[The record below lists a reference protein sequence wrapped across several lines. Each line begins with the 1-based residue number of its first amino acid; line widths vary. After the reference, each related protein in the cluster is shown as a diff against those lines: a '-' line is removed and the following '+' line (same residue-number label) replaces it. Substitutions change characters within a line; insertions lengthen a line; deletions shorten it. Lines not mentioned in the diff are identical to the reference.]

1 MPTPKTKAPA
11 NGVTTHAA
19 SPPAA
24 EKKRT
29 RSPAKKV
36 EEREVIYPKRE
47 VMLCCVPDEDGNE
60 YDGPI
65 TIAIAKKLLKWE
77 TEDDYVKRELLRDP
91 NQKESKLRFGT
102 EYMLKDRH
110 GNKVRCWNSDRNRPF
125 DLTHAKGL
133 SQDILT
139 LDWQFNMEAIIIS
152 RTGEVNSGNH
162 RLVALVIA
170 GEQWEL
176 NEHWRENWPEE
187 PYLESIVCL
196 GASDD
201 PKVIKTLDNVK
212 PRSLGDVFYTSPLFA
227 SKTQGE
233 RRECS
238 RMLQGAVNLAWKR
251 LAGKGG
257 FIDHQTHSAS
267 LDFFER
273 HKKLLPAVKHI
284 HDEDAS
290 RDGGMAITNLQLG
303 RGDCAALLFLEGQSM
318 TDLETANAYHTAGSD
333 VAKTEKSLDW
343 KLWDKALAFW
353 TELAKN
359 PDAEKKADQPDP
371 WVQVV
376 KNALAGLNDPNL
388 LTGATTP
395 EQHTVIALAWAHF
408 ADGVKDFTV
417 EDISPEFVY
426 DKIKNTRSMAHIPT
440 FGGVDLGPVRDE
452 EKKKAIPEAPD
463 PTPGELEKRKEEVQK
478 TRAEKLKTDA
488 EAARKELE
496 RGNAPLPVRADTAK
510 KVVPIP
516 TPRATGSL
524 NPAAPTPAPAAK
536 GPSTK
541 GRNGKK

>member
-11 NGVTTHAA
+11 NGASAPAA
-19 SPPAA
+19 TPPAAA

-29 RSPAKKV
+29 RSPSKKV

-47 VMLCCVPDEDGNE
+47 VMICCIPDEDGTE

-65 TIAIAKKLLKWE
+65 TIELAKKLLKWE
-77 TEDDYVKRELLRDP
+77 TEDDYVKRELTRDP
-91 NQKESKLRFGT
+91 DLKESKLRFGT

-162 RLVALVIA
+162 RLVALVLA

-176 NEHWRENWPEE
+176 NEYWRKGNWPEE
-187 PYLESIVCL
+187 PYLESIVCM

-238 RMLQGAVNLAWKR
+238 RMLQSAVNLAWKR

-284 HDEDAS
+284 HDEDSS

-303 RGDCAALLFLEGQSM
+303 RGDCAALLFLEGQSG
-318 TDLETANAYHTAGSD
+318 TDLEVANAYHTAGSD
-333 VAKTEKSLDW
+333 TAKSEKSLDW
-343 KLWDKALAFW
+343 KLWDKALEFW

-359 PDAEKKADQPDP
+359 PEAEKKADQPAP

-376 KNALAGLNDPNL
+376 KDALAALNDPDL
-388 LTGATTP
+388 LKGATTS
-395 EQHTVIALAWAHF
+395 EQHTVIALAWAHYM
-408 ADGVKDFTV
+408 DGIKDFTTK
-417 EDISPEFVY
+417 DISPEFVY
-426 DKIKNTRSMAHIPT
+426 DKVKGTRTMADIPT

-452 EKKKAIPEAPD
+452 DKKPEAPD
-463 PTPGELEKRKEEVQK
+463 PTPEEIEKGKKVEKE
-478 TRAEKLKTDA
+478 RAEMARADKLKATA
-488 EAARKELE
+488 AAAKEAQEKQKV
-496 RGNAPLPVRADTAK
+496 PVMRADTAK
-510 KVVPIP
+510 KVTPIP

-524 NPAAPTPAPAAK
+524 NPAPVAP
-536 GPSTK
+536 
-541 GRNGKK
+541 NGKKGPAGKK